1 MASVTWPTLLLIAN
15 DPQLTY
21 LIKRYGEQSGCRVS
35 SASAVDAALRS
46 IEQERPAMV
55 LLHLMS
61 WPHEGWPILRRLK
74 EHDGVGDIPIAIISA
89 IVDEARARDEGATYW
104 LWQPVM
110 YDDFR
115 AALAITGVL
124 PDSALGHERLSEK
137 PPQRQKGHKEP

>member
-1 MASVTWPTLLLIAN
+1 MIPVTRPTLLLLAN
-15 DPQLTY
+15 HPQLTY
-21 LIKRYGEQSGCRVS
+21 LIKRYGEQSGCQVS
-35 SASAVDAALRS
+35 STGAVEEALRM

-74 EHDGVGDIPIAIISA
+74 QHRAISGIPITIISA
-89 IVDEARARDEGATYW
+89 IADEARARDEGATHW

-115 AALAITGVL
+115 AALVVAGVL
-124 PDSALGHERLSEK
+124 RCND
-137 PPQRQKGHKEP
+137 

>member
-1 MASVTWPTLLLIAN
+1 MILVTRPSLLLLTKH
-15 DPQLTY
+15 PQLTY
-21 LIKRYGEQSGCRVS
+21 LIERYGEQSGCRVS
-35 SASAVDAALRS
+35 STGAVDAALRM

-74 EHDGVGDIPIAIISA
+74 EYRATGDIPITIISA
-89 IVDEARARDEGATYW
+89 IVDEARARDEGASHW

-115 AALAITGVL
+115 AALAIAGVL
-124 PDSALGHERLSEK
+124 PE
-137 PPQRQKGHKEP
+137 

>member
-1 MASVTWPTLLLIAN
+1 MISVTRPSLLLIAN
-15 DPQLTY
+15 HPQLTY

-35 SASAVDAALRS
+35 SAGAVDAALRL

-74 EHDGVGDIPIAIISA
+74 EDRAIGDIPITIISA
-89 IVDEARARDEGATYW
+89 IVDEARARNEGATHW

-110 YDDFR
+110 YDHFR

-124 PDSALGHERLSEK
+124 PDNGPRH
-137 PPQRQKGHKEP
+137 QDVG